1 MRTSKCFHLLSIQPL
16 TPLTNLFVAQKIMS
30 TFHSEEENAGNL
42 QFGKEFED
50 VGCLMNDEALYL
62 IENKVGTMDE

>member
-1 MRTSKCFHLLSIQPL
+1 
-16 TPLTNLFVAQKIMS
+16 MS